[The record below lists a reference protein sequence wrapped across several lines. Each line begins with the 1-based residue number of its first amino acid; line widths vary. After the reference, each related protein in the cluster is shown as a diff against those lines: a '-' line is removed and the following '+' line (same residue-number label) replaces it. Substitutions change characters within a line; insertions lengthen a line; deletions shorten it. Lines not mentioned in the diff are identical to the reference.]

1 MVFLRK
7 IRLVLACS
15 TVAAAAAD
23 QADLTAVRR
32 EVAALAQKLGDR
44 AGVPEVADTYLPIP
58 RDARWLPPAEARAA
72 FAPLLPKLEKL
83 RWWKPGL
90 DPAKLEHAL
99 REPAAV
105 VAGGVAAHRAQL
117 AGGDR
122 GLALAREAADFL
134 LRAQDEAGAGV
145 YPFPAVRGVTR
156 DAAFKASERFLA
168 RAEKEGRLA
177 AIVHRGW
184 VVDDLGDGG
193 LQFDNAEAGLALLE
207 LYAVTRDPR
216 DLASVRRA
224 ADWAA
229 ARPLARN
236 WNYNSFSVSLLA
248 RAYAATGERRYLEAA
263 RHKARVGVVPGQLTE
278 GPRAGRWLDPHNAR
292 PAYHYIML
300 RALAH
305 LTAVLP
311 GNDTDRPEILRALRL
326 GLLARNRDF
335 TGPGAPNKDK
345 AMETLLLVHHVF
357 AADPAFL
364 QDTLS
369 TVALDAL
376 GRLVSAQFK
385 AGAAPLDPREWGLF
399 LEYAAA
405 RPAGP

>member
-1 MVFLRK
+1 MTLLRTVGL
-7 IRLVLACS
+7 IFICGS
-15 TVAAAAAD
+15 TTLAAAEPP
-23 QADLTAVRR
+23 DLGAIRR
-32 EVAALAQKLGDR
+32 DVATLAQKLGDQV
-44 AGVPEVADTYLPIP
+44 GVPEIADTYLPIP
-58 RDARWLPPAEARAA
+58 REARWLTPAEARAA
-72 FAPLLPKLEKL
+72 FAPVLPKLEKL

-105 VAGGVAAHRAQL
+105 VAGAVAASRARL

-122 GLALAREAADFL
+122 GLVLAREAADFL
-134 LRAQDEAGAGV
+134 IRAQDEAGTGV
-145 YPFPAVRGVTR
+145 YPFPAVRGATR
-156 DAAFKASERFLA
+156 DAAFKASDRFLA

-177 AIVHRGW
+177 ALVHRGW

-207 LYAVTRDPR
+207 LHAATHDPR
-216 DLASVRRA
+216 DLASALRA

-229 ARPLARN
+229 TRPLARN

-263 RHKARVGVVPGQLTE
+263 RHKARLGVIPGQLTD

-305 LTAVLP
+305 LAEVMP
-311 GNDTDRPEILRALRL
+311 RDDADRPEILRALRL
-326 GLLARNRDF
+326 GLLTRNRDF

-345 AMETLLLVHHVF
+345 AVEALVLVHRVF
-357 AADPAFL
+357 AEDPAFL
-364 QDTLS
+364 KDTLS
-369 TVALDAL
+369 TDALDAL

-385 AGAAPLDPREWGLF
+385 AGAAPLGPREWSLF
-399 LEYAAA
+399 LEYAAT
-405 RPAGP
+405 RSL

>member
-1 MVFLRK
+1 MTLLRTVGL
-7 IRLVLACS
+7 IFICS
-15 TVAAAAAD
+15 STTLAAAEPPDLAAI
-23 QADLTAVRR
+23 RR
-32 EVAALAQKLGDR
+32 DVATLAQKLGDQV
-44 AGVPEVADTYLPIP
+44 GVPEIADTYLPIP
-58 RDARWLPPAEARAA
+58 REARWLTPAEARAA
-72 FAPLLPKLEKL
+72 FAPVLPKLEKL
-83 RWWKPGL
+83 RWWRPGL

-105 VAGGVAAHRAQL
+105 VAGGVAAGRARL

-122 GLALAREAADFL
+122 GLVLAREAADFL
-134 LRAQDEAGAGV
+134 IRAQDEAGTGV
-145 YPFPAVRGVTR
+145 YPFPAVRGATR
-156 DAAFKASERFLA
+156 DAAFKASDRFLA

-177 AIVHRGW
+177 ALVHRGW

-207 LYAVTRDPR
+207 LHAATHDPR
-216 DLASVRRA
+216 DLASALRA

-229 ARPLARN
+229 PRPLARN

-263 RHKARVGVVPGQLTE
+263 RHKARLGVIPGQLTD

-305 LTAVLP
+305 LAEVMP
-311 GNDTDRPEILRALRL
+311 RDDADRPEILRALRL
-326 GLLARNRDF
+326 GLLTRNRDF

-345 AMETLLLVHHVF
+345 AVEALVLVHRVF
-357 AADPAFL
+357 AEDPAFL
-364 QDTLS
+364 KDTLS
-369 TVALDAL
+369 TDALDAL

-385 AGAAPLDPREWGLF
+385 AGAAPLGPREWSLF
-399 LEYAAA
+399 LEYAAT
-405 RPAGP
+405 RSL